1 MSLRPSFVCTT
12 LLSTNPRKISSSKLH
27 PVESSEDP
35 RNGTNAPWK
44 LFAILLALVNGLIA
58 ICGTDKEAD
67 DDKDEDEEDDEDED
81 KE

>member
-12 LLSTNPRKISSSKLH
+12 FLNQSKKDQQQIA
-27 PVESSEDP
+27 PSRASEDP

-58 ICGTDKEAD
+58 ICGTDKEVD